1 LTTSHPDDVPDSR
14 HDDHNELRRDPLTGR
29 WVTIAAG
36 RAARPAS
43 FVHPPQPRRGP
54 LGCPFCGGHEHQ
66 TPPQVW
72 TDRPADEA
80 PDWPG
85 WTVRV
90 VPNKFAAFGPP
101 PSPERPVNVG
111 PDDELLPAEGVHE
124 VVIHGPD
131 HRVSFTELDQRT
143 RAVVVR
149 AWRARLARWGGEPL
163 GAVTVIGNEGHEAG
177 ASLEHAHSQ
186 VFATVLRPGLVQ
198 AEVDRLG
205 GEACAACDL
214 VAAERKHGDRIVA
227 DAAGLLTVCPW
238 ASSMPL
244 ETLIVPDAHLARF
257 QDGDEA
263 GDHAV
268 ADALAEA
275 VARLGA
281 VVGRVPAWNVVLHS
295 APPGV
300 GDFHWHLHLYPR
312 LTTLGGFELGT
323 GVLINV
329 VDPDQ
334 AAERLRAAR
343 P

>member
-1 LTTSHPDDVPDSR
+1 LTSSHPDDTPDPSHR
-14 HDDHNELRRDPLTGR
+14 EHNELRRDPLSGR

-43 FVHPPQPRRGP
+43 FARPPEPRRGP

-66 TPPQVW
+66 TPPEVW

-80 PDWPG
+80 PDSPG

-90 VPNKFAAFGPP
+90 VPNKFAAFGP
-101 PSPERPVNVG
+101 SPERLALPGAEV
-111 PDDELLPAEGVHE
+111 ERLPAEGAHE

-131 HRVSFTELDQRT
+131 HYVSVAELDQRT

-149 AWRARLARWGGEPL
+149 AWRARLARWDGEPL
-163 GAVTVIGNEGHEAG
+163 GAVIVIGNEGREAG
-177 ASLEHAHSQ
+177 ASLEHSHSQ
-186 VFATVLRPGLVQ
+186 VFATVLRPDLVQ

-205 GEACAACDL
+205 GEDCAACDL
-214 VAAERKHGDRIVA
+214 VAAERKHDDRVVA

-238 ASSMPL
+238 ASAMPL
-244 ETLIVPDAHLARF
+244 ETLIVPDRHLARF
-257 QDGDEA
+257 QDGDDA

-268 ADALAEA
+268 AEALAEV

-281 VVGRVPAWNVVLHS
+281 VVGHIPAWNVVLHS

-300 GDFHWHLHLYPR
+300 GDFHWHLHVYPR
-312 LTTLGGFELGT
+312 LTTLGGFELGA

-334 AAERLRAAR
+334 AAERLRTAR
-343 P
+343 IV